1 MLTLYRASSGTGLRE
16 MAADI
21 GVSAATLS
29 RIERGYAMDAT
40 SLLVLWGWLLGDE
53 GGPAADA
60 AGPP

>member
-1 MLTLYRASSGTGLRE
+1 MLALYRVSSGAGLRE

-40 SLLVLWGWLLGDE
+40 SLLVLWQWLLQDE
-53 GGPAADA
+53 GGATADA
-60 AGPP
+60 AGPR